1 MLSLAGPMTVRL
13 IMILSYFQTHMEVLK
28 QFQIKVIVLLS
39 NEGVCDEI
47 AKAGWHRNDLKVLKV
62 NK

>member
-1 MLSLAGPMTVRL
+1 MTVRL

-28 QFQIKVIVLLS
+28 QFHIKVIVLLS